1 MTIVR
6 MIVMRV
12 AMLVETKIDMVMEKK
27 ENGDIKMMIDTTET
41 GTHMVE
47 REIGVV
53 CILMNIM
60 AEMVLEMMILE
71 EVMVM
76 MIIKMVQETEA
87 SMMMTGIQLGKALV
101 PT

>member
-1 MTIVR
+1 
-6 MIVMRV
+6 MRV
-12 AMLVETKIDMVMEKK
+12 AMLVEMKIDMVMEKK

-53 CILMNIM
+53 CILMNVM

-76 MIIKMVQETEA
+76 TIIKMVQETEA
-87 SMMMTGIQLGKALV
+87 SMMMTGIHLGKL
-101 PT
+101 